1 LVRAALLTLSQLSD
15 PVFRRVAIKSV
26 TLTVCLFTGLA
37 VIFYFA
43 RPNVTYFGWDWLN
56 SALDIGG
63 SILSFALLILAFS
76 TIATSISSIFL
87 DEIANAVEE
96 RHYRNDPPGQSTRFL
111 ETLPTSV
118 RFIGVALLL
127 NILALPFYLIALFI
141 PPLFAFIFYGLNGYL
156 LSREYFELVS
166 LRHQDAKSAQRLRK
180 TNRMKIFFAG
190 VVIALFITVPVV
202 NLFVP
207 ILATVFMLHIFKA
220 MQNSM
225 PN

>member
-1 LVRAALLTLSQLSD
+1 MVRAALLTLGQLSD
-15 PVFRRVAIKSV
+15 PVFRRVVIKSV
-26 TLTVCLFTGLA
+26 ILTVCLFTGLG
-37 VIFYFA
+37 VTFYFA

-56 SALDIGG
+56 SALEIGG
-63 SILSFALLILAFS
+63 FLLFFALLILTFS
-76 TIATSISSIFL
+76 SMATLISSIFL

-96 RHYRNDPPGQSTRFL
+96 RHYRNDTPGQSTRFL
-111 ETLPTSV
+111 ESLSTSV
-118 RFIGVALLL
+118 RFIGVTILL

-141 PPLFAFIFYGLNGYL
+141 PPLFAFIFFGLNGYL

-166 LRHQDAKSAQRLRK
+166 LRHQDAKSAQQLRK

-220 MQNSM
+220 MQNAM
-225 PN
+225 PD

>member
-1 LVRAALLTLSQLSD
+1 MVRAALLTLGQLSD
-15 PVFRRVAIKSV
+15 PVFRRVVIKSV
-26 TLTVCLFTGLA
+26 ILTVCLFTGLG
-37 VIFYFA
+37 VTFYFA

-63 SILSFALLILAFS
+63 FLLFFALLILTFS
-76 TIATSISSIFL
+76 SMATLISSIFL

-96 RHYRNDPPGQSTRFL
+96 RHYRNDTPGQSTRFL
-111 ETLPTSV
+111 ESLSTSV
-118 RFIGVALLL
+118 RIIGVTILL

-141 PPLFAFIFYGLNGYL
+141 PPLFAFIFYCLNGYL

-180 TNRMKIFFAG
+180 TNRMKVFFAG

-220 MQNSM
+220 MQNAM
-225 PN
+225 PD

>member
-1 LVRAALLTLSQLSD
+1 LG
-15 PVFRRVAIKSV
+15 V
-26 TLTVCLFTGLA
+26 T
-37 VIFYFA
+37 FYFA

-56 SALDIGG
+56 SALEIGG
-63 SILSFALLILAFS
+63 FLLFFALLILTFS
-76 TIATSISSIFL
+76 SMATLISSIFL

-96 RHYRNDPPGQSTRFL
+96 RHYRNDTPGQSTRFL
-111 ETLPTSV
+111 ESLSTSV
-118 RFIGVALLL
+118 RFIGVTILL

-141 PPLFAFIFYGLNGYL
+141 PPLFAFIFFGLNGYL

-166 LRHQDAKSAQRLRK
+166 LRHQDAKSAQQLRK

-220 MQNSM
+220 MQNAM
-225 PN
+225 PD